1 MGAGLAGRSAGAGGA
16 GAGAGAEAE
25 AVAEADAGNGA
36 GDDDSQCVVRIRF
49 VGGGFLR
56 HMLRRLVGAAL
67 AVARGKLP
75 VTYIRDALAEADARL
90 LAPRPAGAVMA
101 VPASDGAAHDYAVAH
116 GRGLWLERTILP
128 DRFWDRSSFTTNTLV
143 AYRAQHG
150 LDDADLFVSGA
161 GKGESDDEG

>member
-1 MGAGLAGRSAGAGGA
+1 
-16 GAGAGAEAE
+16 
-25 AVAEADAGNGA
+25 
-36 GDDDSQCVVRIRF
+36 
-49 VGGGFLR
+49 
-56 HMLRRLVGAAL
+56 MLRRLVGAAL

-101 VPASDGAAHDYAVAH
+101 VPVSDGAAHDYAVAH

-128 DRFWDRSSFTTNTLV
+128 DRFWDRSNFTTNTLV